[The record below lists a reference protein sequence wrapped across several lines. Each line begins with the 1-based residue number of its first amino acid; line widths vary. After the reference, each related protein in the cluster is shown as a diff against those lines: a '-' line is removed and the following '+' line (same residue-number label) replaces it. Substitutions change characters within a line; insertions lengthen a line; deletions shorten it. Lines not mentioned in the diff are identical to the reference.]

1 MCRLCLPAGNWLG
14 SCWDFFVFVF
24 IFDCQTQAPYLHL
37 EEKAS
42 KLWYKRFSFF
52 FFFFGKRAVSELII
66 TATQKRRRR
75 KREGGLLLTVLPCPG
90 FLEWGAW
97 IWLRVTKARWLE
109 QVVRTGGNAGDIGC
123 FKTSSLC
130 YDPEEG
136 YVSVSSG
143 SKRSSDQSYMPAS
156 L

>member
-1 MCRLCLPAGNWLG
+1 MN
-14 SCWDFFVFVF
+14 
-24 IFDCQTQAPYLHL
+24 
-37 EEKAS
+37 
-42 KLWYKRFSFF
+42 
-52 FFFFGKRAVSELII
+52 ELII

-75 KREGGLLLTVLPCPG
+75 KREGGLLLTALPCPWPG

-109 QVVRTGGNAGDIGC
+109 QVVHTGGNAGDIGC

-136 YVSVSSG
+136 YVSIPSG